1 MNTLQVDAAMGAH
14 VPSRALWSRG
24 LVAVL
29 SAQFLS
35 AMADN
40 ALLFGAL
47 ALLRH
52 EHYAPWTVPLL
63 QEFFV
68 GAYIVLA
75 PFVGP
80 FADAHSKG
88 RVMLWA
94 NCVKLSGSLGMCLGL
109 NPFLMYG
116 LVGAGA
122 AAYSPAKYGILSEL
136 TAAENLVKANGLM
149 EGSTIAAILI
159 GAVAGGTLA
168 DWSIAGTLAIVTVC
182 YGAAA
187 LVNLAVPRMEAVRE
201 PHSYQFAL
209 ILRAFGGSVQR
220 LMRIPDARFSV
231 IGTSLFWGSGSTM
244 RFLLIAWVP
253 IALGITSNRMPA
265 YLNAM
270 VAVGIVAGAGLAA
283 RFVSLEKAHR
293 ALPAG
298 VLLGLAVCFL
308 SSVTSLRT
316 AFVVMGVVGACGGF
330 FVVPL
335 NALLQE
341 QGKRSVG
348 AGNAIAIQNL
358 AENTLMLVMV
368 GLYTLTARAGVSVSA
383 TAVTFGLSLAASIA
397 ALWLYRRRV
406 SGAGGSSG
414 GGG

>member
-1 MNTLQVDAAMGAH
+1 M
-14 VPSRALWSRG
+14 SALWSRG
-24 LVAVL
+24 LAAVL
-29 SAQFLS
+29 CAQFLS

-52 EHYAPWTVPLL
+52 EEYAPWTVPLL

-68 GAYIVLA
+68 GAYIILA

-80 FADAHSKG
+80 FADAHPKG

-94 NCVKLSGSLGMCLGL
+94 NGVKLVGALGMCLGL

-136 TAAENLVKANGLM
+136 TTSENLVKANGLM
-149 EGSTIAAILI
+149 EASTIAAILI

-168 DWSIAGTLAIVTVC
+168 DWSISGTLAIVTVC
-182 YGAAA
+182 YGTAA
-187 LVNLAVPRMEAVRE
+187 LVNLLIPRMNAVR
-201 PHSYQFAL
+201 AL
-209 ILRAFGGSVQR
+209 EGFNVPVILRGFAGS
-220 LMRIPDARFSV
+220 LKTLLRIPDARFS
-231 IGTSLFWGSGSTM
+231 ILGTSLFWGAGSTM

-253 IALGITSNRMPA
+253 VALGITNNRMPA

-270 VAVGIVAGAGLAA
+270 VAVGIVLGAGLAA

-298 VLLGLAVCFL
+298 ILLGLTVCFL
-308 SSVTSLRT
+308 ATVTSMRT

-368 GLYTLTARAGVSVSA
+368 GLYTLTTRAGVPVDA
-383 TAVTFGLSLAASIA
+383 TAVTFGLALAVSIA
-397 ALWLYRRRV
+397 GLWMYYRRAQSAV
-406 SGAGGSSG
+406 NAAAGGLDVG
-414 GGG
+414 GR